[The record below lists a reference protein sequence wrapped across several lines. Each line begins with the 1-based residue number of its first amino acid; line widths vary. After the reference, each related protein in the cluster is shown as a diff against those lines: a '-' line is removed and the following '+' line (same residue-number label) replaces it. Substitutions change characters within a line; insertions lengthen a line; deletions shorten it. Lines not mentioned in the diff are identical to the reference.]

1 MLLLLVILL
10 LGASALLAA
19 SETALFAL
27 ARMQHPRARLGEA
40 AAKAVDSLLRRP
52 LESLLVIIG
61 FNETINVF
69 AECLATTF
77 LLAWL
82 GPPGGWISVPVM
94 FVLVL
99 LVSDIAPKTF
109 ALGFPAAVARLT
121 APPLASAALTLHPLA
136 RLLVPEDRAPAA
148 PLSESEFKAL
158 LVASERFGQ
167 VAPAERELIDK
178 VFAFGSRRVS

>member
-27 ARMQHPRARLGEA
+27 ARMQHTRARLGEA

-121 APPLASAALTLHPLA
+121 APPLAAVALRFHPMA
-136 RLLVPEDRAPAA
+136 RR
-148 PLSESEFKAL
+148 
-158 LVASERFGQ
+158 
-167 VAPAERELIDK
+167 
-178 VFAFGSRRVS
+178 SRRASSRRCSSPASGSAKWRRPSAN